1 MAGLASLL
9 CRVAF
14 LAAMLLP
21 IFADNGLAQERVGV
35 NSAVNPEAQGAPPGQ
50 AVRRLVI
57 GQDVIYN
64 EHITTGTEGQTQLL
78 FLDESAMTIGPNSD
92 LTIDQF
98 VYDPKSGAG
107 KLAMSTTR
115 GLLRYVGGKLSKQD
129 QAVTVRTTTATLAV
143 RGGAFMI
150 NNNEFIFI
158 YGDGLSVTGRNGVAE
173 LLYRPAYAI
182 RVNPDGTL
190 SQPYPVPPG
199 ELAAL
204 LNRLNGRGGS
214 SGGASVI
221 PTDANAARSG
231 VDQTLGVPALGTLVN
246 QQLLSLTSANSQQ
259 QLNPQPNPVAQVID
273 CAAAGTCS
281 IHTVG
286 SVPTPSPGTNPSP
299 SPSPAPVSVTFAGRA
314 KNTNGKG
321 TANGFV
327 DQGASGDIAYSG
339 GTLSNGLFTA
349 SVGALGTISFALPVG
364 SSSFT
369 GTSATLGAFT
379 GTSFLSAD
387 GTFFY
392 ATITPTAQPS
402 ERVFIEGGSA
412 VNSNFFQPTG
422 AGLRPA
428 SGSNTRVFA
437 FSVQQDSALQS
448 NIPFVR
454 PQQGGNLAN
463 ASVSKLL
470 VVAPATTAIGD
481 SSSLSAARA
490 LQGSIAIDGQGANQ
504 RSTIEVT
511 AGTFN
516 KLQSSG
522 QPILNGQMR
531 GSSLQSAGGTP
542 VALGSAVSSMVD
554 ANGNSFYGTD
564 AITGFAVDQ
573 TAYASTGT
581 AGTVGSAVIP
591 STATETT
598 LTGATT
604 SYGFAQPALS
614 STVPSNGGTTVGT
627 NRTTQALSGHFGG
640 LMYTNAQANPYVV
653 SGGALID
660 TDASTNRVQ
669 ASLTGTATSS
679 SSAGV
684 TAVTM
689 QYGGLTGAAGSQ
701 AFVDNSTFGA
711 LESQTNQQSITING
725 TTSQPT
731 GQLYLLSSGTAP
743 APTSLLPSGAS
754 YCDCQYLQ
762 WGYWGGTLSTP
773 STTGGTPR
781 IDAGH
786 INTWVAGVTTPLSDL
801 NTLASQSAT
810 GNYTGHAIGSV
821 FNNGSSYLAAGGFTG
836 SYNFGTQ
843 NGTMTVSNFDGHTFS
858 VTGKAP
864 LNGANYSFTTS
875 AAGLSGSVSGSFYGP
890 KAAETG
896 GNFAFQT
903 TTGPAYMASG
913 IYAGKQ

>member
-1 MAGLASLL
+1 MAGLASLSI
-9 CRVAF
+9 RAVFVAS
-14 LAAMLLP
+14 MLLP
-21 IFADNGLAQERVGV
+21 LIAGAALAQERVGV
-35 NSAVNPEAQGAPPGQ
+35 NSAVNPEALGAPPGQ
-50 AVRRLVI
+50 TVRRLVI
-57 GQDVIYN
+57 GQDVIFN
-64 EHITTGTEGQTQLL
+64 EHITTGAEGQTQLL
-78 FLDESAMTIGPNSD
+78 FLDESAMTVGPNSD

-143 RGGAFMI
+143 RGGAFLI

-158 YGDGLSVTGRNGVAE
+158 YGDGLSVTGKNGVPE
-173 LLYRPAYAI
+173 LLYRPSYAI

-199 ELAAL
+199 ELIAL
-204 LNRLNGRGGS
+204 LNRLNGRSGG
-214 SGGASVI
+214 SGGATII
-221 PTDANAARSG
+221 PTDVNAVRSG
-231 VDQTLGVPALGTLVN
+231 IDQTLGVPGLGTLVD
-246 QQLLSLTSANSQQ
+246 QFLLSLSSGNSNQ
-259 QLNPQPNPVAQVID
+259 QLNPQPNPVGQVIG
-273 CAAAGTCS
+273 CAAAGNCS
-281 IHTVG
+281 IQTVG
-286 SVPTPSPGTNPSP
+286 TVTSPPPGPSP
-299 SPSPAPVSVTFAGRA
+299 SPTPVSVTFAGRA

-327 DQGASGDIAYSG
+327 DQSASGDVPYSG
-339 GTLSNGLFTA
+339 GTLSGGVFTA
-349 SVGALGTISFALPVG
+349 SVGALGTISFALPIG
-364 SSSFT
+364 SGSFS
-369 GTSATLGAFT
+369 GTSSTLGAFT

-392 ATITPTAQPS
+392 ATITPTAQPA

-412 VNSNFFQPTG
+412 VNSSFFQPTG
-422 AGLRPA
+422 SGLRPD
-428 SGSNTRVFA
+428 SGTNTRVFA
-437 FSVQQDSALQS
+437 FSVQQDPALQS

-470 VVAPATTAIGD
+470 VVAPATTAIGNA
-481 SSSLSAARA
+481 SSLSAARA

-516 KLQSSG
+516 TLQSSG
-522 QPILNGQMR
+522 QPILNAQMR

-564 AITGFAVDQ
+564 AITGFALDQ

-581 AGTVGSAVIP
+581 TGTVGSAVIP

-598 LTGATT
+598 QTGATT

-627 NRTTQALSGHFGG
+627 NRTTQSLSGHFGG
-640 LMYTNAQANPYVV
+640 LMYSNTQTSPYIL
-653 SGGALID
+653 SGGAVID

-679 SSAGV
+679 SSGGV

-711 LESQTNQQSITING
+711 LESPTNPQSITVNG
-725 TTSQPT
+725 TTSKPT
-731 GQLYLLSSGTAP
+731 GQLYLLSNATAP
-743 APTSLLPSGAS
+743 PPTSLLPSGAS

-781 IDAGH
+781 LDAGH

-801 NTLASQSAT
+801 STLQSQSAT
-810 GNYTGHAIGSV
+810 GTWTGHALGSV
-821 FNNGSSYLAAGGFTG
+821 YNNGSSYLAAGGFTG

-864 LNGANYSFTTS
+864 LNGANYNFTTS
-875 AAGLSGSVSGSFYGP
+875 TAGVSGSVNGSFYGP

-896 GNFAFQT
+896 GNFSFQT